1 MKDKRAFVLVLVSL
15 LGVGSGGFVPA
26 CLAASTASPQAEG
39 QSAAGQ
45 SSIAK
50 SIGVIKTIKGAALTL
65 AQASGPEVVVTV
77 LPNARILRL
86 ASGDKDLKNATPIR
100 LQDLQVGDTIRA
112 RGLPSADGK
121 SISALEII
129 VITRSAVQAV
139 SDQIREDWQK
149 RGLDGIVASVD
160 TTARTVTILIPR
172 LGEKNRV
179 TVHTTS
185 STVIRRYAPDS
196 VKFEEAR
203 PGTLQEIHVNDQL
216 RARGDHGADGS
227 DFTAVEIVTG
237 TFPYVEGT
245 IKSLDASANTIS
257 VQDVLSKKTV
267 QLKVTS
273 DSQLHHVPAEMAQ
286 GMAFVL
292 KMAKRQRSAGESAGA
307 SPSFV
312 SGANGAPATQ
322 SGTARGGNGWGG
334 PSGGTRAGGAS
345 AFQRRL
351 DQTPAITL
359 TDLHK
364 GDAVTILATE
374 GATSTG
380 GAVIKL
386 FSGVEPILE
395 AAPNGSQAMML
406 TPWSLTGAPNGD
418 AANP

>member
-1 MKDKRAFVLVLVSL
+1 MKAKRAFVLVLVSL
-15 LGVGSGGFVPA
+15 IGVGSGVFVPVR
-26 CLAASTASPQAEG
+26 LAASAASPQAQG

-45 SSIAK
+45 NSIAK

-65 AQASGPEVVVTV
+65 APASGPEVVVTV

-86 ASGDKDLKNATPIR
+86 ASGDKDLKNAAPIQ

-160 TTARTVTILIPR
+160 AAARTVTILIPR
-172 LGEKNRV
+172 LGEKKNV

-185 STVIRRYAPDS
+185 NTVIRRYAPDS

-203 PGTLQEIHVNDQL
+203 PSTLQEIHVNDQL
-216 RARGDHGADGS
+216 RARGDRSADGN
-227 DFTAVEIVTG
+227 DFAAVEIVTG

-245 IKSLDASANTIS
+245 IKSLDASANAIS

-267 QLKVTS
+267 QLKITP
-273 DSQLHHVPAEMAQ
+273 DSQLHHVPEEMAQ
-286 GMAFVL
+286 GMAFML
-292 KMAKRQRSAGESAGA
+292 KMAKGQRSAGESAGA
-307 SPSFV
+307 SPS
-312 SGANGAPATQ
+312 GANRAPPTQ
-322 SGTARGGNGWGG
+322 SGTASGGNGWGG
-334 PSGGTRAGGAS
+334 PGVGMRAGGAS
-345 AFQRRL
+345 GFQRRL

-359 TDLHK
+359 ADLHK

-380 GAVIKL
+380 GAIIKL

-395 AAPNGSQAMML
+395 AAPNGSQVMML
-406 TPWSLTGAPNGD
+406 TPWSLSGAPNGD